1 MRMLPARALGSADSR
16 AIAGCL
22 PTRIQMPVLFAFCWV
37 LLESVE
43 MREAPFLGRIQDFS
57 SKDPILVVPL
67 IITGVRFAR
76 TEISPTPLD
85 PIEAKVI
92 AS

>member
-22 PTRIQMPVLFAFCWV
+22 PTLIQMSEFLACYWE

-43 MREAPFLGRIQDFS
+43 MRQAPFMSWIQDLS
-57 SKDPILVVPL
+57 
-67 IITGVRFAR
+67 A
-76 TEISPTPLD
+76 
-85 PIEAKVI
+85 
-92 AS
+92 